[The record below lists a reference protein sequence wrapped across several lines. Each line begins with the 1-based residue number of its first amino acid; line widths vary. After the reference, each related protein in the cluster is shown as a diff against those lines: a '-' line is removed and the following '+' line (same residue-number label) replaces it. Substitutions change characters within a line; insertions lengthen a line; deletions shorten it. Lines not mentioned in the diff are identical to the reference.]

1 MKKIFISLFGA
12 FLAFGA
18 IAQPTF
24 VSTAPANKNV
34 VLEEYTG
41 KSCGYCP
48 DGHRLANI
56 FANANTGRVVLINI
70 HQGGFA
76 NGTPNYKTVWGDA
89 LANQTGLTGYP
100 SGTVNRRV
108 FSGAN
113 SALDRGQWATKGAIV
128 LNEPSFVNV
137 ASKAYID
144 TITRIITVDVEVY
157 YTGNANSKVNLLN
170 VALLQD
176 SVLGP
181 QTGMT
186 SNPAQVMNGQYVHMH
201 MLRHLFSNQFG
212 DALIGEGNV
221 IASGTF
227 FTKRYVYALPENINA
242 IPLVLKDLNVVAFVS
257 KDNQEIYTGSVG
269 ETVLGEYSNAV
280 VSDYVQALSLTGS
293 AAPNCSNTT
302 MLTNLTFKV
311 KNISGSTINSIIVKG
326 IKNNSASTYTY
337 SNPINAGATATI
349 VLPQEEVN
357 NDGLKT
363 TFMAYVSEVDGVN
376 IENTSGI
383 IYPFTLNNPPVSKD
397 ANLKVTLYLKTD
409 YFGDE
414 TKWNVKDINGSLIK
428 KGGPYANG
436 TNVYDTV
443 DLSLPSIGCYVF
455 EITDAYGDGIGTSY
469 TDNVVGNYKLVDG
482 NGIVIK
488 NSNGLFGMGEKIA
501 INLLSI
507 LGLNDIEN
515 NISSVNV
522 YPNPVKDIANLE
534 INLNSSSDATI
545 QVLDMLGRNVID
557 LGRKSMKAGQNT
569 IELNT
574 SNLNNGM
581 YFVKVI
587 TNDGIVSTKITISK

>member
-1 MKKIFISLFGA
+1 MKKIFIFLVGA
-12 FLAFGA
+12 FATIGA
-18 IAQPTF
+18 MAQPTF
-24 VSTAPANKNV
+24 VSTTPANKNV

-48 DGHRLANI
+48 DGHKLANI
-56 FANANTGRVVLINI
+56 FANANSGRVVLLNI
-70 HQGGFA
+70 HQGSFA
-76 NGTPNYKTVWGDA
+76 NGTPNYKTIWGDA

-144 TITRIITVDVEVY
+144 TVTRIITVDVEVY
-157 YTGNANSKVNLLN
+157 YTGNADSKVNLIN
-170 VALLQD
+170 VALMQD

-181 QTGMT
+181 QSGMT
-186 SNPAQVMNGQYVHMH
+186 SNPGQVMGGQYVHMH

-227 FTKRYVYALPENINA
+227 FTKRYVYTLPESINS

-257 KDNQEIYTGSVG
+257 KNNQEIYTGSEG

-280 VSDYVQALSLTGS
+280 VSDHVQALSLNGS

-311 KNISGSTINSIIVKG
+311 KNVSENTMNSIIVKCV
-326 IKNNSASTYTY
+326 KNSSLSTHTY
-337 SNPINAGATATI
+337 STPINAGATATI

-357 NDGLKT
+357 NDGLIT
-363 TFMAYVSEVDGVN
+363 MFMAYVSEVDGVN

-397 ANLKVTLYLKTD
+397 ADLKVTLYLKTD

-414 TKWNVKDINGSLIK
+414 TKWNVKDLNGNLIK
-428 KGGPYANG
+428 KGGPYAKGSNIF
-436 TNVYDTV
+436 DTV
-443 DLSLPSIGCYVF
+443 DFNLSSVGCYVF
-455 EITDAYGDGIGTSY
+455 EITDGYGDGIGTNYS
-469 TDNVVGNYKLVDG
+469 DNVVGNYKLVDG
-482 NGIVIK
+482 NGTIIK
-488 NSNGLFGMGEKIA
+488 NSDGLFGMGEKIA
-501 INLLSI
+501 INLLSVI
-507 LGLNDIEN
+507 GLNDVEN
-515 NISSVNV
+515 NISSFDV
-522 YPNPVKDIANLE
+522 YPNPVRDIATLD
-534 INLNSSSDATI
+534 INLNSSSTATI

-557 LGRKSMKAGQNT
+557 LGTKSMKAGQNS
-569 IELNT
+569 IQLNT
-574 SNLNNGM
+574 SKLNNGM
-581 YFVKVI
+581 YFIK
-587 TNDGIVSTKITISK
+587 VSTDNGMISKKITVSK